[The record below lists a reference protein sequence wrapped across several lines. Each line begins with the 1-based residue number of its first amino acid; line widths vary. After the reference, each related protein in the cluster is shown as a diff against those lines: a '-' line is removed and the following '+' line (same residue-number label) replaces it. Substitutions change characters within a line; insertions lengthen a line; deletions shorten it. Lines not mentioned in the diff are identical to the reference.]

1 VIKDAESADM
11 VGRANVGYFLL
22 RSPTASMAMT
32 ASCEAYAQ
40 VKWSLVTV
48 EDATLEV
55 WVRFVWVCDVRS
67 SFQVL
72 PVGIAPRARHMIG
85 SFFESL
91 ATEEFHQTSSALSGN
106 VLLFASQIHN
116 PIPSIYTQNRLQPST
131 ANVNSS
137 KPSMADV
144 VGLAAHS
151 LWVPPNSG
159 PLSHLPPQL
168 LPT

>member
-40 VKWSLVTV
+40 AKWSLVTV

-85 SFFESL
+85 SFF
-91 ATEEFHQTSSALSGN
+91 
-106 VLLFASQIHN
+106 
-116 PIPSIYTQNRLQPST
+116 
-131 ANVNSS
+131 
-137 KPSMADV
+137 
-144 VGLAAHS
+144 
-151 LWVPPNSG
+151 
-159 PLSHLPPQL
+159 
-168 LPT
+168 